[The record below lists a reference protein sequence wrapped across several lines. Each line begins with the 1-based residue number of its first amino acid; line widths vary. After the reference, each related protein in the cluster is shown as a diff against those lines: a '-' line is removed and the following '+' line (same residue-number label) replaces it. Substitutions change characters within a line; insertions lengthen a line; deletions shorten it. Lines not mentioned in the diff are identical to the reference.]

1 MDQNQTE
8 SISRPAAAAIAGLAA
23 NYFVSNGRRTG
34 NSADENALWLKYV
47 ADCAERG
54 ASPYG
59 ANRKHRRA
67 AASQRRHAAGALRQQ
82 AHERDVAL
90 TNKLRRAGIC
100 DMAFDVARFKR
111 KSAAIDAIMSNF
123 ALAT

>member
-1 MDQNQTE
+1 MNQEQRYAETNAA
-8 SISRPAAAAIAGLAA
+8 SGNDPNNAPARIA
-23 NYFVSNGRRTG
+23 NY
-34 NSADENALWLKYV
+34 L

-59 ANRKHRRA
+59 ANRHYRRA
-67 AASQRRHAAGALRQQ
+67 AASQRRHAAGEQRRL
-82 AHERDVAL
+82 AHEQRVAL

-111 KSAAIDAIMSNF
+111 KSAAIDAITSNF